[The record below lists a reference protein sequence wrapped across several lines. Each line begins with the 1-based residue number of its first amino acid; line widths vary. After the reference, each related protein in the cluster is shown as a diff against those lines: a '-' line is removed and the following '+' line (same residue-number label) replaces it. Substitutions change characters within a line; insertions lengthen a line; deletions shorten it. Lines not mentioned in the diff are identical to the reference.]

1 MRSPVSSS
9 AATYSDSSQYGTHSP
24 IALIRDKA
32 SADRK
37 LVEYLP
43 YHTAARCG
51 GGKRECDANLNNNF
65 NNVNNKQSCFKYSIQ
80 GSLTPQQRRY
90 LTASHNHASD
100 NTVTTNSTTT
110 AISTISGAVIHHHH
124 NYGGAQLGPSSAKT
138 TTSTATVGSSASGTA
153 SSTAGMCPSP
163 AKLKHGDNP
172 CAKVLRLFGAGGEE
186 GVEASGAGVRRR
198 RAKLILIPSV
208 VLFLLLAA
216 CGLVVYFTVGQ
227 RANTRAQELVSP
239 QGQYFF
245 KTLEGIYHAFKKYHI
260 MLFCVLS

>member
-1 MRSPVSSS
+1 MD
-9 AATYSDSSQYGTHSP
+9 YSLHYKILKT
-24 IALIRDKA
+24 RDKA

-51 GGKRECDANLNNNF
+51 GGKRECDSNLNNNL
-65 NNVNNKQSCFKYSIQ
+65 NLNGVGSNKQSCFKYSIQ

-100 NTVTTNSTTT
+100 NTVTTNSCTTTST

-124 NYGGAQLGPSSAKT
+124 HNNNNFGLGGAQLGPSSAKT

-172 CAKVLRLFGAGGEE
+172 CAKMLRLFGGADEDGGQGGGQGGHEGPGGAGG
-186 GVEASGAGVRRR
+186 VSRRR

-239 QGQYFF
+239 QGELFFDHLRRYF
-245 KTLEGIYHAFKKYHI
+245 E
-260 MLFCVLS
+260 